1 MSGTL
6 SISPLTGP
14 AVTAALGDLAR
25 LRIDVFRA
33 WPYLYAGSE
42 AYEARYLAAY
52 AVSPGAI
59 VVAARDGPDGPIVGM
74 ATAAP
79 LEDHAPEFA
88 QPLAAQGIAARDVLY
103 LGESVL
109 LPRFRGQGAGHA
121 FFDLREAHGAALGR
135 PICAFCAVQRPPDH
149 PLRDPAHRPLD
160 PFWHKRGYA
169 PVPGMVGR
177 FAWQDLGEEIE
188 TEKPMQVWL
197 RRSRSGTR

>member
-1 MSGTL
+1 
-6 SISPLTGP
+6 
-14 AVTAALGDLAR
+14 LAR

-33 WPYLYAGSE
+33 WPYLYDGSE

-52 AVSPGAI
+52 ADSPGAI
-59 VVAARDGPDGPIVGM
+59 VVAARAGPEGPIVGM

-109 LPRFRGQGAGHA
+109 LPQYRGQGAGHV

-149 PLRDPAHRPLD
+149 PRRDPAYRPLD
-160 PFWHKRGYA
+160 PFWRKRGYV
-169 PVPGMVGR
+169 PVPGMLGQ
-177 FAWQDLGEEIE
+177 FAWQDLGEKTE

-197 RRSRSGTR
+197 RHAQAVTR